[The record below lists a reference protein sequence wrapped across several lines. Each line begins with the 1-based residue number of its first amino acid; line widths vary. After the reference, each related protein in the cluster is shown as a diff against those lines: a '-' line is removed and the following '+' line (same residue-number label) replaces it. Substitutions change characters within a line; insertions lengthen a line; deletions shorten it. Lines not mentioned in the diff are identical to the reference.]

1 MINLGDFPTGATV
14 YVPFA
19 TYDKDDGSSITMTGL
34 AITDIEIYKNGVITQ
49 RASDN
54 GYTLLDTDG
63 IDFDGITGLHGF
75 KIDLSDNSDSGFY
88 AAGNEYQVAVS
99 AITVDAVTI
108 NFWAAIFSIEKTGG
122 VLALLKTN
130 LDATV
135 SSRLASASYTAPDNA
150 SISAILTDTGTDG
163 VVVATASKTGY
174 ALSTAG
180 VDAVLD
186 DVVEGTLTLRHIIR
200 ILLAGMAGKSSG
212 GGTAT
217 ILFKG
222 ADGTTTRIT
231 GTVDAD
237 GNRSA
242 VIVDGA

>member
-122 VLALLKTN
+122 
-130 LDATV
+130 
-135 SSRLASASYTAPDNA
+135 
-150 SISAILTDTGTDG
+150 
-163 VVVATASKTGY
+163 
-174 ALSTAG
+174 
-180 VDAVLD
+180 
-186 DVVEGTLTLRHIIR
+186 
-200 ILLAGMAGKSSG
+200 
-212 GGTAT
+212 
-217 ILFKG
+217 
-222 ADGTTTRIT
+222 
-231 GTVDAD
+231 
-237 GNRSA
+237 
-242 VIVDGA
+242 